1 MGATRYSYGKNWK
14 HNLPPGCVYAAGGSG
29 NDRGLSVTVDSN
41 ENIYVT
47 GIFRNTATFN
57 RHPLGQT
64 AVTATSQGGSDM
76 FIVKL
81 NSSCELQWVYTA
93 GGSGSILSFLK

>member
-1 MGATRYSYGKNWK
+1 MVRIGNNR
-14 HNLPPGCVYAAGGSG
+14 LPAECVYAAGGSG

-57 RHPLGQT
+57 RHPLGRK
-64 AVTATSQGGSDM
+64 VE
-76 FIVKL
+76 FIIA
-81 NSSCELQWVYTA
+81 NFN
-93 GGSGSILSFLK
+93 GSIRLVEVKMNLAME